1 MMVLDISMKQRIRP
15 NNKSQNDHAPL
26 KNRIVNDVDA
36 KYRQGGNQHRQQCT
50 MYGTDY
56 RSSDA
61 HHIPIDFCI
70 HGQKCKGS
78 KFAITLQLLIIL
90 HLAKS
95 LIYQLVCV

>member
-1 MMVLDISMKQRIRP
+1 MVVFGISMKQRIRP
-15 NNKSQNDHAPL
+15 NNKGQNDHAPL

-50 MYGTDY
+50 MDGTGY
-56 RSSDA
+56 RSSNA

-70 HGQKCKGS
+70 HGEKCKGS
-78 KFAITLQLLIIL
+78 KFAMPLQLLIIL

-95 LIYQLVCV
+95 PI